1 MRFHCPSLTSLVYFR
16 RLCDTLLTPVR
27 LVGCLPTPILPN
39 RNFQTGS
46 YPTCTQN
53 SELKIISEHS
63 SRGMSVHTMII
74 DTASVCH
81 YYDISNVLSF
91 P

>member
-46 YPTCTQN
+46 YPTGYAYCPEGAYESR
-53 SELKIISEHS
+53 SED
-63 SRGMSVHTMII
+63 SVTWKLGIRVEI
-74 DTASVCH
+74 
-81 YYDISNVLSF
+81 F
-91 P
+91 PTIFPFERSG